1 MDPAKKT
8 VSQLIASKE
17 GLANT
22 RETPT
27 VRYEKY
33 VKNGGNLM
41 QLSANTKG
49 DGKSGDEFEAES
61 QDQIEERP
69 GVESPERR

>member
-1 MDPAKKT
+1 
-8 VSQLIASKE
+8 
-17 GLANT
+17 
-22 RETPT
+22 
-27 VRYEKY
+27 
-33 VKNGGNLM
+33 M

-69 GVESPERR
+69 GVVKNSKRQLSLPLT